1 MIKSMERKLKSRKAK
16 TEAEKS
22 IPEMADEVTREEM
35 RQMYRDGKLT
45 AYGRRMSKFLERALP
60 DEKVDEWGWNLS
72 RKERAA
78 FKRRAAEKK
87 AAVEKK
93 KAEARARAA
102 YRRRIKRFEENGVI
116 EGFAQMNWAFME
128 AREELKRRG
137 FSFRRMNAMKRAVV
151 ARISKWNRQH
161 HRDYVEYF
169 VYQYYKG
176 CEQLYVESLPKAKR
190 AEAKKAW
197 ARALEPFKRPEP
209 WLCPSTPPCP
219 AGCEG
224 KG

>member
-1 MIKSMERKLKSRKAK
+1 MGRKKKNFEDQTIEERSNELACGTVKSMYK
-16 TEAEKS
+16 
-22 IPEMADEVTREEM
+22 
-35 RQMYRDGKLT
+35 DGKLT
-45 AYGRRMSKFLERALP
+45 TQGRSLAKLMDRIMP

-78 FKRRAAEKK
+78 IKRRAAERR
-87 AAVEKK
+87 AANEARKE
-93 KAEARARAA
+93 EARARAA
-102 YRRRIKRFEENGVI
+102 YRRRIRRFEENGAI
-116 EGFAQMNWAFME
+116 EGFAQMNWAFMA

-176 CEQLYVESLPKAKR
+176 CEQLYVESLPKTKR

-197 ARALEPFKRPEP
+197 ARALEPFNRPEP
-209 WLCPSTPPCP
+209 WLCPSMSPCP
-219 AGCEG
+219 AGREG
-224 KG
+224 

>member
-1 MIKSMERKLKSRKAK
+1 MPRKKKSLEDQPIDGMTNELARGAVKSMHK
-16 TEAEKS
+16 
-22 IPEMADEVTREEM
+22 
-35 RQMYRDGKLT
+35 DGKLT
-45 AYGRRMSKFLERALP
+45 TQGRSLAKLMDRIMP

-78 FKRRAAEKK
+78 IKRRAAERR
-87 AAVEKK
+87 AANEAR

-176 CEQLYVESLPKAKR
+176 CERLYIESLPRAKR
-190 AEAKKAW
+190 AEARKEW

-209 WLCPSTPPCP
+209 WLYPSTSPCP
-219 AGCEG
+219 AGREG
-224 KG
+224 